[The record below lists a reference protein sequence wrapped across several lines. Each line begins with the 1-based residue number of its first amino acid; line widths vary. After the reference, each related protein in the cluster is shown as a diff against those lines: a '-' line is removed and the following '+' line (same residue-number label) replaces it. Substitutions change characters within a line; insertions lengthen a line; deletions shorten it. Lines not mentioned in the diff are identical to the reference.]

1 MKKLVSFLIRK
12 IPRRY
17 LQLFSHVPLKVISW
31 LYRGN
36 KYECNVCHTKFRKL
50 LPYGRLEWSR
60 ENALC
65 PECLTLERHRAMWI
79 FLNEKTEFFTKKM
92 DVLHIAPELPFI
104 KKFEAIHGDRYITA
118 DIESPLAKVKMDVH
132 EIPFSENKFDCV
144 FCNHVM
150 EHVEDDHKAMT
161 EILRVLKP
169 GGFAI
174 MQAPQDMSRETTY
187 EDASIVAPE
196 DRERE
201 FWQSDHVRLFG
212 RDYGKRMEK
221 AGFKVIE
228 DRFID
233 EMPREQAIRYCLPLG
248 EIMYHAIKPVD

>member
-17 LQLFSHVPLKVISW
+17 LQLFSHIPLKVVSK
-31 LYRGN
+31 LYRGD
-36 KYECNVCHTKFRKL
+36 KYECNVCHTGFKKL
-50 LPYGRLEWSR
+50 LPYGRLEWAR

-65 PECLTLERHRAMWI
+65 PECLTLERHRLMWM
-79 FLNEKTEFFTKKM
+79 FLQKRTNFFEEKL

-104 KKFEAIHGDRYITA
+104 KTFEKLHGDKYITG

-132 EIPFSENKFDCV
+132 QIPFEDNKFDCV

-150 EHVEDDHKAMT
+150 EHVESDFKAMS
-161 EILRVLKP
+161 EIYRVLKP

-174 MQAPQDMSRETTY
+174 MQAPQDVKREKTY
-187 EDASIVAPE
+187 EDASVVTPD

-212 RDYGKRMEK
+212 LDYGNRMEK

-228 DRFID
+228 DNLVKELPKEDVIK
-233 EMPREQAIRYCLPLG
+233 YCLPKD
-248 EIMYHAIKPVD
+248 EIIYHAIKPK